1 MGKSGCFPVVRTAG
15 NSHATHLV
23 SVQYCMQHTDTH
35 STQLHAHTDT
45 LTHTQ
50 SHTHDKNHIYIHLWL
65 WHAMCMSVH
74 ECGCGL
80 VLFTSFTAILCVC
93 WQLLRVKSYWIL
105 FMVFGCGLAVFTSI
119 TTFLEQ
125 ILCPRGYSN
134 VSIFSQ
140 PPHIPTLLPHPTPHL
155 YHLWLWLSF
164 GSMIILAFMLW
175 ILIFLCISTD
185 FPT

>member
-1 MGKSGCFPVVRTAG
+1 MTKTIFTYICGCDMLCVCV
-15 NSHATHLV
+15 
-23 SVQYCMQHTDTH
+23 C
-35 STQLHAHTDT
+35 
-45 LTHTQ
+45 
-50 SHTHDKNHIYIHLWL
+50 
-65 WHAMCMSVH
+65 VH

-140 PPHIPTLLPHPTPHL
+140 PPHISTPLPIFITFGFG
-155 YHLWLWLSF
+155 WLSLHLCNESEF
-164 GSMIILAFMLW
+164 FFAFQLNFQPNTKTYLFVTDLDIIS
-175 ILIFLCISTD
+175 FLSLFVDALSVC
-185 FPT
+185 